1 MITIISSTKSL
12 DMQREYRINKTTE
25 PVFLEEAME
34 LAEILKTYSQEEL
47 MKVMK
52 ISEKLAEI
60 NYDRY
65 MNFHKEEGVSKEA
78 LFSFS
83 GDVYKSMNPFDY
95 SEEQVEFAQDHLR
108 ILSGLY
114 GVLKP
119 LDKIR
124 EYRLEMDTKVKS
136 VRNKDLYSYW
146 TEKITDNILEDV
158 SKQEKKVIL
167 NLASLEYSKTLD
179 RNKLKDIE
187 IFDVEF
193 KENRSGQFKV
203 IGTYA
208 KRARGAMVSY
218 IIKNG
223 IDSIEEVKKFNEDG
237 YVFNEELSVENN
249 IVFTR

>member
-12 DMQREYRINKTTE
+12 DMQREYRINKATE

-47 MKVMK
+47 MKIMK

-65 MNFHKEEGVSKEA
+65 MNFHKVEGISKEA

-119 LDKIR
+119 LDKIK
-124 EYRLEMDTKVKS
+124 EYRLEMATKVKS
-136 VRNKDLYSYW
+136 ARNKDLYSYW